1 MANLILRL
9 TSVTR
14 VEQSTQHPGGP
25 TGKLKR
31 VAGTKYDFSGRSGAK
46 LGRVILDDTFVNL
59 RQATLDN
66 GPVAELR
73 DPVNGYGLRITILS
87 PSINALYVST
97 PREGG
102 YVTISPRS
110 NYDDP
115 FGRVWNN
122 EDTGMAILRP
132 GQTTQWKI
140 RLEIFAVPSTG
151 Y

>member
-1 MANLILRL
+1 M
-9 TSVTR
+9 
-14 VEQSTQHPGGP
+14 
-25 TGKLKR
+25 
-31 VAGTKYDFSGRSGAK
+31 
-46 LGRVILDDTFVNL
+46 ILDDTFVNL

-102 YVTISPRS
+102 YVTISPRF

-115 FGRVWNN
+115 FGREWNN
-122 EDTGMAILRP
+122 EDTGMAVLRP
-132 GQTTQWKI
+132 GQTAQWKI
-140 RLEIFAVPSTG
+140 RLEIFAVPSSG